1 MNRDG
6 DKAKGWMLALALL
19 TAGAGQA
26 RAQAPGT
33 VQVPATA
40 QASETTQA
48 TGTTT
53 SAAAQSAAPQ
63 GGAGTVLDR
72 VVAVVNGDV
81 VLESD
86 VQEEQRFAVFQPLS
100 EPQPGFSRERAV
112 ERLINRDLI
121 LQQLKIQPQ
130 AAVTDKELDEQLLQL
145 RKELPVCVKEHCE
158 TDAGWQKFVR
168 EQGFTPDEVRERW
181 KQRIEVLR
189 FIEQRFRM
197 GVRISPEEIKS
208 YYDKTLLP
216 LYAAQKA
223 PAPKLEVI
231 SERIQEVLLQQQ
243 VSSLLSDWL
252 RSLRAQ
258 GTVRIVGQDEATAQ

>member
-1 MNRDG
+1 MINGNSKTRSEM
-6 DKAKGWMLALALL
+6 ALTLALL
-19 TAGAGQA
+19 LLLGAPQM
-26 RAQAPGT
+26 RAQAPGGAVSEPKGAQPT
-33 VQVPATA
+33 NATSQNA
-40 QASETTQA
+40 L
-48 TGTTT
+48 
-53 SAAAQSAAPQ
+53 PQ
-63 GGAGTVLDR
+63 GGDGTVIDR

-100 EPQPGFSRERAV
+100 EPAGGFSRSRAV

-121 LQQLKIQPQ
+121 LQQLKVQPQ
-130 AAVTDKELDEQLLQL
+130 LPITDKELDAQLLQL
-145 RKELPVCVKEHCE
+145 RKELPVCRTEHCE
-158 TDAGWQKFVR
+158 TDAGWQRFVS
-168 EQGFTPDEVRERW
+168 EHGFTVDEVRQRW
-181 KQRIEVLR
+181 KLRMEVLR

-197 GVRISPEEIKS
+197 GVQISPEEIRS

-223 PAPKLEVI
+223 SAPKLDTI

-243 VSSLLSDWL
+243 VSSLLGDWL
-252 RSLRAQ
+252 KSLRAQ